1 MTPPRVWGL
10 YAARSYELAQRT
22 GHQVHD
28 RRAFEDAVALDG
40 LRRLSDLA
48 ERWLTDF
55 VLTPERL
62 AESLVDGHVSR
73 YVERR
78 RDD

>member
-1 MTPPRVWGL
+1 MVPPRTWGIL
-10 YAARSYELAQRT
+10 AARSYELAQRK

-40 LRRLSDLA
+40 MRRLYELA
-48 ERWLTDF
+48 EHWMATF
-55 VLTPERL
+55 HLTPERL
-62 AESLVDGHVSR
+62 AECLVDGSVSR

-78 RDD
+78 S